1 MNELIN
7 FINDNSQNIGIET
20 YIVKYNKEENRYNF
34 EYFQTSESDQQII
47 QEKVVSQFTEILETR
62 TTINLTS
69 WDERGEVIY
78 KYNLEDEAKDKF
90 LQLLNTPINPR
101 ERSFN
106 GNFKEVY
113 GILHKIGTEDR
124 YVVCYSQNIPLNTFS
139 NKLFGIFETRRKTF
153 ELIKSDTTFKLKD
166 TVDLFLWNNEVYISN
181 LKVAEKNFGVD
192 VIIMDKANE
201 TIEKI
206 ENIEILEDI
215 EVLKERVQELSF
227 SRKLMRI
234 KEESPVLKLP
244 ISQIITFTKTNKM
257 TKGFKYS
264 ENGKIILDTKN
275 SQELFIKLLND
286 DFLHSQLTG
295 MDYVSNSKD
304 SNVGE

>member
-1 MNELIN
+1 MNDLIN
-7 FINDNSQNIGIET
+7 FINDKQNIGIET
-20 YIVKYNKEENRYNF
+20 YVVKYNKEKNRYNF
-34 EYFQTSESDQQII
+34 EYFQTSENDQKII
-47 QEKVVSQFTEILETR
+47 QEKIVSQFTEMLETK
-62 TTINLTS
+62 TTINLTD

-78 KYNLEDEAKDKF
+78 KYDLDDEVKDKF
-90 LQLLNTPINPR
+90 LQLMNTAINPR
-101 ERSFN
+101 EVIFN
-106 GNFKEVY
+106 GNFKDIY

-139 NKLFGIFETRRKTF
+139 NKLLGFYNSETFK
-153 ELIKSDTTFKLKD
+153 LIDSDTTFKLKD

-201 TIEKI
+201 NIEKI
-206 ENIEILEDI
+206 KNIEILEDI

-257 TKGFKYS
+257 IKGFKYS
-264 ENGKIILDTKN
+264 KNEKIILDTKK

>member
-7 FINDNSQNIGIET
+7 FINDDSVNIGIET
-20 YIVKYNKEENRYNF
+20 YVVKYNKDENSYSF
-34 EYFQTSESDQQII
+34 EYFQTSQRDQQII
-47 QEKVVSQFTEILETR
+47 QEKIVSQFIEILETR
-62 TTINLTS
+62 TTIDLTS

-78 KYNLEDEAKDKF
+78 RYDLDDEVKNKF
-90 LQLLNTPINPR
+90 LQLMNTAINPR
-101 ERSFN
+101 EIIFN
-106 GNFKEVY
+106 GNFKDIY

-139 NKLFGIFETRRKTF
+139 NKLLGFYNRETFK
-153 ELIKSDTTFKLKD
+153 LINSDTTFKLKD

-206 ENIEILEDI
+206 KNIEILEDI
-215 EVLKERVQELSF
+215 EVLKERVQELPF

-234 KEESPVLKLP
+234 KEDSPVLRLP
-244 ISQIITFTKTNKM
+244 ISKIINFTKKNQN

-264 ENGKIILDTKN
+264 KDGKIILDTKK

-295 MDYVSNSKD
+295 MDYISNSKD
-304 SNVGE
+304 SSIGE

>member
-7 FINDNSQNIGIET
+7 FINDNSGNIGIET
-20 YIVKYNKEENRYNF
+20 YVVKYNKEENRYNF
-34 EYFQTSESDQQII
+34 EYFQTSENDQQTI
-47 QEKVVSQFTEILETR
+47 QEKIVSQFVEMLEAR
-62 TTINLTS
+62 TTINLTD

-78 KYNLEDEAKDKF
+78 KYDLDDEVKDKF
-90 LQLLNTPINPR
+90 LQLMNTVINPR
-101 ERSFN
+101 EVIFN
-106 GNFKEVY
+106 GNFKDIY

-139 NKLFGIFETRRKTF
+139 NKLLGFYNRETFK
-153 ELIKSDTTFKLKD
+153 LINSDTTFKLKD

-264 ENGKIILDTKN
+264 ENGKIILDTKK